1 MGQIQPSLERVVERF
16 AQAGEVQFTRDNGGQ
31 LAVTISRTYG
41 LSVYGTADRY
51 GVVGGMMLVGEVVVD
66 DWSCRVEFVVDRAV
80 FDTPTTARIQ
90 LEALFVT
97 CTPWRP
103 RHRAPRL
110 PVRGLSSV
118 RAMWCQSVIDGTVFD
133 SVAVALSRDGLVLST
148 WRALRPGDNIW
159 VRTRLHGI
167 LLEAELWVEA
177 VLPGDLPDHTLVD
190 CLFVEPS
197 SETLDTVERVTALHE
212 ERDGLSL
219 VDLEE
224 VRRALVEADEQSERP
239 RRRKL
244 LA

>member
-16 AQAGEVQFTRDNGGQ
+16 AQAGQVQFTRDNGGQ
-31 LAVTISRTYG
+31 LAVTVSRSYG
-41 LSVYGTADRY
+41 LSLYGTADRY
-51 GVVGGMMLVGEVVVD
+51 NVVGGMMLVGEVVVD

-80 FDTPTTARIQ
+80 FDTPTNARIQ

-97 CTPWRP
+97 CNPWRP

-110 PVRGLSSV
+110 PVHGLSSV

-148 WRALRPGDNIW
+148 WRALRPGDNIA

-167 LLEAELWVEA
+167 LLEADLWVEA
-177 VLPGDLPDHTLVD
+177 VLPGDRPDHSLVD

-197 SETLDTVERVTALHE
+197 REVLDIVDRVTALHE

-224 VRRALVEADEQSERP
+224 VRRALVEADEHAERP
-239 RRRKL
+239 RLRKL